1 MKNKTIVLVI
11 LSVCLTPCVM
21 AANAHFV
28 DYHVGL
34 GYARQCNNISDSRTP
49 GGVGFDLGVSY
60 EYNINK
66 WILMAGLE
74 FEFMNSTTK
83 LDKYTQ
89 TNQYYYLPRA
99 EYILQYPSD
108 FSNVRREENV
118 GFVHVPLRFGY
129 QFTPMFYGLIGLKI
143 GAGVFAKDKTTWD
156 EYTYM
161 VDPELIGELD
171 GATPGELHNVGHR
184 TGTSS
189 GSAKTS
195 WSVGFN
201 LAPTIELGMTIKENY
216 RLGVFAEYGVV
227 DISQDEVFAD
237 KVNPLYVGVRFT
249 GRIPLPMKEPKPI
262 VEEPIVEKPV
272 VEPEPEPEPVV
283 EPEPEVIIFHDQEI
297 KVDKPII
304 LENLMFV
311 FDQSTIIPESMASLN
326 NLLQLLTERTDL
338 KVHITGHT
346 DAKGSDEYNMRLS
359 LDRAKAVCDYL
370 IQHGVAQ
377 DRLTYDGRG
386 AREPID
392 TNATEL
398 GRQHN
403 RRVEF
408 TIVK

>member
-1 MKNKTIVLVI
+1 MKNKAIIVVL
-11 LSVCLTPCVM
+11 LACWMPYVM

-49 GGVGFDLGVSY
+49 GGVGFDLGASY

-108 FSNVRREENV
+108 FSNIRRVENV

-171 GATPGELHNVGHR
+171 GTTPGELHNVGHR

-227 DISQDEVFAD
+227 DISQDKVFAD

-262 VEEPIVEKPV
+262 VEQPIVEKPV
-272 VEPEPEPEPVV
+272 AEPKPEPEQ
-283 EPEPEVIIFHDQEI
+283 EPEPEVIIFHNQEI
-297 KVDKPII
+297 EVDKPII

-408 TIVK
+408 TIIK